1 MSAFAGYL
9 LGILVLIAGLA
20 VAAFLLNVPV
30 AAIVVAVI
38 VALVAIGA
46 WATRRPRARPSKF
59 TGAAPN
65 AGGPWLDRTVL
76 MELKTMLMEKAD
88 ERGTQPATPK
98 TQANQG
104 RIQPTTRIDQPSP
117 ASKTGRPLPPKAT
130 PRDD

>member
-20 VAAFLLNVPV
+20 VAAFLLNVPAVAIV
-30 AAIVVAVI
+30 AAVL

-59 TGAAPN
+59 TGAAPS

-76 MELKTMLMEKAD
+76 MELKTMLMEKTD
-88 ERGTQPATPK
+88 ERQTQPANP
-98 TQANQG
+98 QAK
-104 RIQPTTRIDQPSP
+104 QPRVQATTRIDQPSP
-117 ASKTGRPLPPKAT
+117 ASQTGRPLPPKAT